1 MQELTD
7 EAIKYLVAEY
17 AELRQ
22 KSDNR
27 TLPITARLLETMIR
41 LSTAHAKLRLSAKVE
56 LSDCVWGVMD
66 RVAMELVNF
75 ALYHD
80 AQPQKVEKK
89 KPVEEKEVTCG

>member
-22 KSDNR
+22 KRDNR

-56 LSDCVWGVMD
+56 LSDC
-66 RVAMELVNF
+66 
-75 ALYHD
+75 
-80 AQPQKVEKK
+80 K
-89 KPVEEKEVTCG
+89 